1 LGIMKEGS
9 VLEGIFAMYCALIL
23 IDPNDGADTSFLRR
37 EITSMRMATQII
49 RSTRSDAQLVT
60 LNKFFPKDENFGF
73 NLDSTRRWFLIPGRA
88 TIRDRNSP
96 NFGNQTPSDKIQ
108 CELNVTLK
116 ADETIRAFGE
126 NFRSLNGGDFGKIAV
141 KLERLISTR
150 GTIFFRKL
158 INAKN
163 KFLKNNTQDEIVY
176 KVIADGIAG
185 ESSGGNIKADIII
198 KIIANGR
205 EIIKDQINFSLKS
218 DSVTVE
224 NRGMA
229 SGMEKLYDMFS
240 ANLSGN
246 DRRTAD
252 VCIEAIRQDAR
263 GRTIRRNP
271 VITLYR
277 LIRDRGLP
285 NGTQMSE
292 ELWEWFLS
300 ATFGDDKAQVV
311 DIGERRIKE
320 LDVGKIKAV
329 KKYGGNRDGR
339 LQLDENGN
347 LKPAP
352 MKLIARVVRSSA
364 GGEPMIAF
372 LPEGETS
379 KSRMIY
385 GVRLKVRPNTGAN
398 IGERETK
405 LMIEAGGKDSIISTG
420 LSTREFY

>member
-1 LGIMKEGS
+1 MKEGS

-23 IDPNDGADTSFLRR
+23 IDPEDGRDTSFLRR
-37 EITSMRMATQII
+37 EITSMRMATQLV

-60 LNKFFPKDENFGF
+60 LEKRFPKDENFGF
-73 NLDSTRRWFLIPGRA
+73 DLDSTRKWFLIPGRDI
-88 TIRDRNSP
+88 IRDKQSP
-96 NFGNQTPSDKIQ
+96 DYGQQTPSDKVQ

-116 ADETIRAFGE
+116 ADETLRAFGD
-126 NFRSLNGGDFGKIAV
+126 NFRALNGGDFGKIAT
-141 KLERLISTR
+141 KMERLISSR
-150 GTIFFRKL
+150 GTFFFKKL

-163 KFLKNNTQDEIVY
+163 KFLKNNRQDEVVY
-176 KVIADGIAG
+176 QVVADGIAG
-185 ESSGGNIKADIII
+185 ESSGGNIKADITI

-205 EIIKDQINFSLKS
+205 EIVKDQIDFSLKS

-229 SGMEKLYDMFS
+229 SGMEKLYEMFS
-240 ANLSGN
+240 RNLSSQ
-246 DRRTAD
+246 DKRSAD

-277 LIRDRGLP
+277 LIRDNGLP
-285 NGTQMSE
+285 NGTQMSD
-292 ELWEWFLS
+292 ELWDWFLS

-320 LDVGKIKAV
+320 LEPGRINAIR
-329 KKYGGNRDGR
+329 KYGGGRNGSLELNEDGTP
-339 LQLDENGN
+339 
-347 LKPAP
+347 KPQP
-352 MKLIARVVRSSA
+352 MKLIARVITSGR

-379 KSRMIY
+379 KSKMVY
-385 GVRLKVRPNTGAN
+385 GVRLKVRPNSGPN

-420 LSTREFY
+420 LATRPLN

>member
-1 LGIMKEGS
+1 MKEGS

-23 IDPNDGADTSFLRR
+23 IDPDDGRDASFLRR
-37 EITSMRMATQII
+37 EITSMRMATQLV

-73 NLDSTRRWFLIPGRA
+73 DLDSTRRWFLIPGRS
-88 TIRDRNSP
+88 TIKDTNAP
-96 NFGNQTPSDKIQ
+96 NFGAQTPSDKIQ
-108 CELNVTLK
+108 CELSVTLK

-126 NFRSLNGGDFGKIAV
+126 NFRSLNGGDFGKIAT
-141 KLERLISTR
+141 KLERLISSR
-150 GTIFFRKL
+150 GTTFFKKL

-163 KFLKNNTQDEIVY
+163 KFLKNTKQDEIVY
-176 KVIADGIAG
+176 KVVADGIAG
-185 ESSGGNIKADIII
+185 ESSGGNIKADITI

-205 EIIKDQINFSLKS
+205 ELVKDKIDFSLKS

-229 SGMEKLYDMFS
+229 SGMEKLYQMFS
-240 ANLSGN
+240 RNLSGQ
-246 DRRTAD
+246 DRQTAD
-252 VCIEAIRQDAR
+252 VCIEAIRLDAR
-263 GRTIRRNP
+263 GRTIRRDP

-285 NGTQMSE
+285 NGTQMTE
-292 ELWEWFLS
+292 ELWGWFLS
-300 ATFGDDKAQVV
+300 ATFGDDNAQVV

-320 LDVGKIKAV
+320 LDPGKIRAIKN
-329 KKYGGNRDGR
+329 YGGSRDGS

-347 LKPAP
+347 PKPTP
-352 MKLIARVVRSSA
+352 MKLVARVVSSSR

-379 KSRMIY
+379 KDKMIY
-385 GVRLKVRPNTGAN
+385 GVRLKVRPNSGNN

-405 LMIEAGGKDSIISTG
+405 LMIEAGGKNSIISTG
-420 LSTREFY
+420 LSTRRLL

>member
-1 LGIMKEGS
+1 MKEGS

-23 IDPNDGADTSFLRR
+23 IDPEDGKDTSFLRR
-37 EITSMRMATQII
+37 EITSMRMATQLV

-60 LNKFFPKDENFGF
+60 LEKFFPKDENFGF
-73 NLDSTRRWFLIPGRA
+73 DLDSTRRWFLMPGRLE
-88 TIRDRNSP
+88 NS
-96 NFGNQTPSDKIQ
+96 PSDKVQ

-116 ADETIRAFGE
+116 ADETARAFGD
-126 NFRSLNGGDFGKIAV
+126 NFRALNGGDFGKIAR
-141 KLERLISTR
+141 KLERLISSK
-150 GTIFFRKL
+150 GTFFFKKL

-163 KFLKNNTQDEIVY
+163 KFLKNNRQDELVY

-185 ESSGGNIKADIII
+185 ESSGGNIKADITI
-198 KIIANGR
+198 KIIANGK
-205 EIIKDQINFSLKS
+205 EILKDQIDFSLKS

-229 SGMEKLYDMFS
+229 SGMEKLYEMFS
-240 ANLSGN
+240 KNLSGQN
-246 DRRTAD
+246 KRDAD

-277 LIRDRGLP
+277 LIRDNGLP
-285 NGTQMSE
+285 SGTQMSD

-320 LDVGKIKAV
+320 LEPGRINAIR
-329 KKYGGNRDGR
+329 KYGGGRDGSLELNEDGTPK
-339 LQLDENGN
+339 LQ
-347 LKPAP
+347 P
-352 MKLIARVVRSSA
+352 MKLIARSISSSR

-372 LPEGETS
+372 LPEGETAKS
-379 KSRMIY
+379 KMIY
-385 GVRLKVRPNTGAN
+385 GVRLKVRPNSGEN

-405 LMIEAGGKDSIISTG
+405 LMIEAGGKNSIISIG
-420 LSTREFY
+420 LATRRM